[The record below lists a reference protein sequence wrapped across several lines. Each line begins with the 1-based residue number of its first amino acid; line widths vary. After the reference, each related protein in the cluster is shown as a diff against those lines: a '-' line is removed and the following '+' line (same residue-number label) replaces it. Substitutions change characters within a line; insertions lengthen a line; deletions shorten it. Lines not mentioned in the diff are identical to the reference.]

1 MTDEK
6 DKKPNSDAPVK
17 PDEETL
23 HTTDPQK
30 EMKGP
35 LSSFMNDVGEEVE
48 EEGKKI
54 NPDPED
60 KDSK

>member
-6 DKKPNSDAPVK
+6 DKKPNSDATVK
-17 PDEETL
+17 PDAETL

-60 KDSK
+60 KYSK

>member
-1 MTDEK
+1 MENEK
-6 DKKPNSDAPVK
+6 NKNQNSDAPIK
-17 PDEETL
+17 PDAETL

-35 LSSFMNDVGEEVE
+35 FSSFMNGVGEEVK

-54 NPDPED
+54 NPDPEE